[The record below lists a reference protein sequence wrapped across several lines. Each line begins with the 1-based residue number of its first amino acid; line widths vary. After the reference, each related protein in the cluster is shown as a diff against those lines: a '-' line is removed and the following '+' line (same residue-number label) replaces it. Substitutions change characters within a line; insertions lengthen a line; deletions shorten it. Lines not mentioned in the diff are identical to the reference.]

1 MKNNRYYWIAGIILL
16 DQIVKLIV
24 RCSMYIGQ
32 SIPVIKDIFHITYVQ
47 NRGAA
52 FNMLDGK
59 SLVLILV
66 PAIAIAIGVWYMEK
80 HLEEHWI
87 LLVSLVL
94 VIAGGIGNLI
104 DRCFMGF
111 VTDMFDFRIWPVFNI
126 ADIAVCVGAGLLILY
141 TFAFYE
147 EKEIEEEINNW
158 IDFCTKTVHVL

>member
-24 RCSMYIGQ
+24 RSSMYIGQ

-80 HLEEHWI
+80 HLEEHWT

-111 VTDMFDFRIWPVFNI
+111 VTDMFDFRIWPIFNI

-147 EKEIEEEINNW
+147 EKEIEEDNE
-158 IDFCTKTVHVL
+158 V

>member
-1 MKNNRYYWIAGIILL
+1 MKKNRYLWVVGIILL

-24 RCSMYIGQ
+24 RSSMYIGQ

-80 HLEEHWI
+80 HLEEHWT

-147 EKEIEEEINNW
+147 EKEIEEDNE
-158 IDFCTKTVHVL
+158 V

>member
-24 RCSMYIGQ
+24 RSSMYIGQ

-80 HLEEHWI
+80 HLEDHWT

-147 EKEIEEEINNW
+147 EKEIEEDNE
-158 IDFCTKTVHVL
+158 V

>member
-1 MKNNRYYWIAGIILL
+1 MVMKNNRYYWIAGIILL

-24 RCSMYIGQ
+24 RSSMYIGQ

-80 HLEEHWI
+80 HLEEHWT

-147 EKEIEEEINNW
+147 EKEIEEDNE
-158 IDFCTKTVHVL
+158 V

>member
-24 RCSMYIGQ
+24 RSSMYIGQ

-66 PAIAIAIGVWYMEK
+66 PAIAIAIGLWYMEK
-80 HLEEHWI
+80 HLEEHWT

-147 EKEIEEEINNW
+147 EKEIEEDNE
-158 IDFCTKTVHVL
+158 V

>member
-24 RCSMYIGQ
+24 RSSMYIGQ

-66 PAIAIAIGVWYMEK
+66 PAIAIAIGLWYMEK
-80 HLEEHWI
+80 HLEEHWT

-111 VTDMFDFRIWPVFNI
+111 VTDMFDFRIWPVFNV

-147 EKEIEEEINNW
+147 EKEIEEDNE
-158 IDFCTKTVHVL
+158 V